1 MSGVGADFYSC
12 YVYDGP
18 NGVGQE
24 DLVLD
29 AQSEEMRLRERGEVY
44 IC

>member
-1 MSGVGADFYSC
+1 MSLRMQRGSGGRADFYSC

-29 AQSEEMRLRERGEVY
+29 HGG
-44 IC
+44 